1 MFVEDKTNPLT
12 GRMWSTFT
20 KVSTSLNGDL
30 LTDNVVRR
38 WSFIMEV
45 IQKIDETKW
54 ELADLK
60 QGGTLDTLAKDIIV
74 NLLVRCHCH
83 FSNLLI
89 YQKSFD
95 DFETKPDWNIPN
107 IESMYALAKCIKF
120 LGHLWFQS
128 TDIDEGTN
136 KFYQGCIRVLNQIN
150 ASNHML
156 TTVQYLS
163 LLNQF

>member
-1 MFVEDKTNPLT
+1 MPIVFVEDKTNPLT

-60 QGGTLDTLAKDIIV
+60 QGGTLDTLV
-74 NLLVRCHCH
+74 
-83 FSNLLI
+83 I

-163 LLNQF
+163 LVIQCRS